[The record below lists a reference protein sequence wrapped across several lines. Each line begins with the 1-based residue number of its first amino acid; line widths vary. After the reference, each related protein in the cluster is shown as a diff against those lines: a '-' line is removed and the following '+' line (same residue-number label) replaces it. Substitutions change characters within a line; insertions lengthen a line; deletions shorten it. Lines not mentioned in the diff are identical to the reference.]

1 MTTEKL
7 VISQILNWLNSK
19 IQSEELELPCY
30 ISLGSP
36 LYTTGEGIWVQLS
49 GKAQPTQKYL
59 RGRITSTLSFSFY
72 YRLTDAH
79 INGIEAVMLLP
90 SETLENF
97 LLTNKPQLEDFKIN
111 KFIQTNGGV
120 PFSRGD
126 DGTLIYQSLWQ
137 IDFEV
142 IK

>member
-7 VISQILNWLNSK
+7 LVSQILNWLNAQ
-19 IQSEELELPCY
+19 IQAEELDLPCY

-36 LYTTGEGIWVQLS
+36 MYTTGEGLWVQLS
-49 GKAQPTQKYL
+49 GKAQPTQKYI
-59 RGRITSTLSFSFY
+59 RGRYAATLSFSLY

-79 INGIEAVMLLP
+79 INGVEAVMLIP
-90 SETLENF
+90 SETLEDF
-97 LLTNKPQLEDFKIN
+97 LQTHKPTLDGFKIK
-111 KFIQTNGGV
+111 KFVQTNGGA

-142 IK
+142 I

>member
-7 VISQILNWLNSK
+7 LISQILNWLNSQ
-19 IQSEELELPCY
+19 IQAHELEFPCY
-30 ISLGSP
+30 ITLGSP
-36 LYTTGEGIWVQLS
+36 MYTTGEGIWVQLS

-59 RGRITSTLSFSFY
+59 RGKITSTLSFSLY

-79 INGIEAVMLLP
+79 INGIEAVMLIP

-97 LLTNKPQLEDFKIN
+97 LLTHKPQTDNFLIKR
-111 KFIQTNGGV
+111 FIQTNGGV

-126 DGTLIYQSLWQ
+126 DGTLVYQSLWQ

-142 IK
+142 I